1 VVVRAH
7 DEHAQAER
15 VLREKESFS
24 NPRRISR
31 SARTENGMTFAQ
43 ELSSLDQRIKQYQ
56 LTAFSRCEIV
66 RRAFRDVA
74 DRSWFE

>member
-1 VVVRAH
+1 
-7 DEHAQAER
+7 
-15 VLREKESFS
+15 
-24 NPRRISR
+24 
-31 SARTENGMTFAQ
+31 MTFAQ

>member
-1 VVVRAH
+1 MR
-7 DEHAQAER
+7 
-15 VLREKESFS
+15 
-24 NPRRISR
+24 
-31 SARTENGMTFAQ
+31 FAKK
-43 ELSSLDQRIKQYQ
+43 LISLDQGIKQYQ